1 MSFLDRAQVTAGTH
15 YIDASS
21 DISNDS
27 GTQPTLAGV
36 VGTQGST
43 DGDMI
48 PHKAVP
54 FGYYVQPIN
63 DPLEL
68 RSRRLCAVRAGHR
81 LRRRLQGALLGN
93 YSDLEVITAQPTLSY
108 RFNDKFAIGFGVT
121 YNHIKGELESKT
133 PNPLNRNASLTAL
146 STSRA
151 TMTPGATTSA

>member
-1 MSFLDRAQVTAGTH
+1 MSFRYNRLSLAIALVSAAASSQAMAGAFQLQEQSVSGQGTSWAGRSSNVQDGSIVFGNPAGMSFLDRAQVTAGTH

-63 DPLEL
+63 D
-68 RSRRLCAVRAGHR
+68 RWSFG
-81 LRRRLQGALLGN
+81 LGV
-93 YSDLEVITAQPTLSY
+93 YAP
-108 RFNDKFAIGFGVT
+108 FGLVT
-121 YNHIKGELESKT
+121 DYGDDFKGRYFG
-133 PNPLNRNASLTAL
+133 N
-146 STSRA
+146 
-151 TMTPGATTSA
+151 